1 MKALFLYF
9 TGSKTE
15 GFDLSKKALMKNL
28 KSDIAWH
35 IYGIINRSNHNYQE
49 AINCYKKALD
59 ISPDNVQILRDL
71 SLLQVQIRD
80 VEGLCDTRKKLLKNK
95 DSLTINWVAYAFS
108 LHLKGS
114 IDEALKVI
122 ESINNITKNNPLKG
136 IEKSEFTLYHAQVY
150 ADGGN
155 YEMQLKTL
163 ETNEADI
170 TDKTAYYEMKAFAL
184 TKLGQT
190 EAAIAEIEKLI
201 EFNPY
206 NKQSYNL
213 LKEVKGLPAVAQ
225 NEEEREKIVAFF
237 DEAAAKYKTSIVSYM
252 GLEYST
258 GADFE
263 KKLMNYILP
272 YYRKGIPSLFSE
284 LKHLYN

>member
-1 MKALFLYF
+1 MKYYCDYHFIF
-9 TGSKTE
+9 TIVSNTNIQ
-15 GFDLSKKALMKNL
+15 ALMKNL

-136 IEKSEFTLYHAQVY
+136 VEKSEVK
-150 ADGGN
+150 N
-155 YEMQLKTL
+155 IK
-163 ETNEADI
+163 
-170 TDKTAYYEMKAFAL
+170 MKGKIL
-184 TKLGQT
+184 L
-190 EAAIAEIEKLI
+190 AIEE
-201 EFNPY
+201 
-206 NKQSYNL
+206 SY
-213 LKEVKGLPAVAQ
+213 
-225 NEEEREKIVAFF
+225 
-237 DEAAAKYKTSIVSYM
+237 
-252 GLEYST
+252 
-258 GADFE
+258 
-263 KKLMNYILP
+263 
-272 YYRKGIPSLFSE
+272 
-284 LKHLYN
+284 